1 MRKGWAVCVALLG
14 LAGAVVAVALIL
26 HDYVRAEVLGDAILQ
41 CYLGRRRV
49 QSRPPET
56 HYADGRSRRDRRD
69 HGEAALHLPP
79 DSGPRPTH
87 SRRGSS
93 HGAIR
98 LASQSDCGV
107 IGRRFK
113 LRANDYLNVRNF
125 VPAPTPDIV
134 HINYCG

>member
-1 MRKGWAVCVALLG
+1 MGT
-14 LAGAVVAVALIL
+14 
-26 HDYVRAEVLGDAILQ
+26 
-41 CYLGRRRV
+41 
-49 QSRPPET
+49 P
-56 HYADGRSRRDRRD
+56 DRTLSPR
-69 HGEAALHLPP
+69 EIP
-79 DSGPRPTH
+79 GPRK
-87 SRRGSS
+87 
-93 HGAIR
+93 HGCRFQQLLDAIR